1 MHENYKSDM
10 KSQKNMNPNYPE
22 KKILFL
28 PPKRKRNRIKQNCPL
43 WNDTIQH
50 DSYDVAAKS

>member
-22 KKILFL
+22 KKNV
-28 PPKRKRNRIKQNCPL
+28 PSTKKKKKQNK
-43 WNDTIQH
+43 
-50 DSYDVAAKS
+50 AKLSTVE